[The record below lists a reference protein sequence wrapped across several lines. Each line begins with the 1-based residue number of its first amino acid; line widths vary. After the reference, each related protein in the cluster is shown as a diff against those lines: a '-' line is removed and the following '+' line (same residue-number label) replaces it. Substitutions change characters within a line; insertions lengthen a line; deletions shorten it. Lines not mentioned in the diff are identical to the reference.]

1 MDARALAGDLK
12 AALGMVLGIDHE
24 MTETVGKRHEVA
36 FRVEDGLLHPGGTLF
51 QQPAQQM
58 GFARARIALYQEAR
72 RQQFLEVQCSRGACR
87 RVSHLDRNGH
97 VPTQTLSLRRRA
109 YQPDRSPSSTPW
121 SVSHNCTTDAIST
134 AASRACRHK
143 LRGEDDGKPSQ
154 G

>member
-109 YQPDRSPSSTPW
+109 YQPDRSPSSAPW
-121 SVSHNCTTDAIST
+121 SVARCFTQLYDG
-134 AASRACRHK
+134 RHQRRCEPG
-143 LRGEDDGKPSQ
+143 LPPPIRWRG
-154 G
+154 